1 MFFTDTHKLNKTAY
15 NALKRIREN
24 KEKNESLVLE
34 SASTTRAKFNQLFS
48 EYSESKFKEK
58 ISLDSF
64 IYNKL
69 LENIQETERE
79 QVSTLITEMLN
90 DVKEIYKFI
99 NIEPKNIGF
108 INMSS
113 ADSRNSLVIEASNI
127 INNFMNKE
135 YYSLTKYEKNRK
147 YKESVINFA
156 HNIVLEEGLSPQ
168 EAIEHSYKTAIVE
181 NLLNNINFPFIIKH
195 KINEVF
201 EDDLYNDFFDI
212 EELHNLKESVEI
224 KIKNIARVISVL
236 IK

>member
-1 MFFTDTHKLNKTAY
+1 MFFTDTQKLNKTAY

-24 KEKNESLVLE
+24 KEKNNSLVLE
-34 SASTTRAKFNQLFS
+34 SASTTRAKFNLLFS
-48 EYSESKFKEK
+48 EYSDAKFKEK
-58 ISLDSF
+58 VNLDSF

-69 LENIQETERE
+69 LENIQESERE

-99 NIEPKNIGF
+99 NIEPKNVGF
-108 INMSS
+108 VNMTS
-113 ADSRNSLVIEASNI
+113 ADSRNHLVIEASNI

-135 YYSLTKYEKNRK
+135 YYSLTKHEKHRK

-156 HNIVLEEGLSPQ
+156 HNIVIEEGLNPQ
-168 EAIEHSYKTAIVE
+168 EAIEHSYKTAVIE
-181 NLLNNINFPFIIKH
+181 RLLNNINFPFIIKH

-201 EDDLYNDFFDI
+201 EDDIYNDFFDI
-212 EELHNLKESVEI
+212 GELHNLKESVEI
-224 KIKNIARVISVL
+224 KIKNIARIISVL